1 MTVRAQPLVS
11 DISLVDAVQAV
22 RARLRFVLVL
32 TVAIFV
38 PLAIIVF
45 TEAPVYRGYVTLVP
59 SPPLVD
65 PRPVPIGNGRFL
77 IANVGRI
84 GVFQEQ
90 IPANHALVLLRS
102 RAISRRFIETEDLL
116 PVLFADE
123 WNHENQTWHETD
135 IERQPTISDA
145 LELFEREVR
154 FISWNRETRFV
165 RVNIEWSDPGLAAD
179 WANGL
184 VQLTDQLIRERDIT
198 EARQGIRYLEERL
211 QVTPLDSVK
220 QLIYNLIESYA
231 KKIMVAQVKESY
243 AFTVIDPAVA
253 PQPEDT
259 INMPVSFKLSLAL
272 IFAFG
277 CSMLWVIVA
286 FRFVGRAK

>member
-1 MTVRAQPLVS
+1 MTVGAQLLAP
-11 DISLVDAVQAV
+11 DITLVDAVNAV
-22 RARLRFVLVL
+22 RTRFRFVLAL
-32 TVAIFV
+32 AAAIFV
-38 PLAIIVF
+38 PLAMLVF
-45 TEAPVYRGYVTLVP
+45 TEAPVYRGYVALVR

-65 PRPVPIGNGRFL
+65 PKPMPIGDGRFL
-77 IANVGRI
+77 MANVGRI
-84 GVFQEQ
+84 GVFQKQ
-90 IPANHALVLLRS
+90 LPPGHALMLLRS
-102 RAISRRFIETEDLL
+102 RAISRRFIETEGLL

-123 WNHENQTWHETD
+123 WNHENQKWRETD

-154 FISWNRETRFV
+154 FISWDRETGFM
-165 RVNIEWSDPGLAAD
+165 RVNIEWSDPELAAK

-184 VQLTDQLIRERDIT
+184 VQLTDQLVREQDIA
-198 EARQGIRYLEERL
+198 EARQGIRYLEERV

-220 QLIYNLIESYA
+220 QLIYELIESYA

-243 AFTVIDPAVA
+243 VFMIIDPAVA
-253 PQPEDT
+253 SQPEDT

-286 FRFVGRAK
+286 SRFVGWAK